1 MVAETAMESTVVAR
15 LEEITQL
22 ERAKCVRAFRFFCNG
37 NADEAAAMLLSVVG
51 VAESVSADVRPD
63 TDLQNMVAEEQPTQA
78 LERQRDIFEAVMSN
92 DPFAGSDVGDLE
104 DFTGEGES
112 SPKRPCHDK

>member
-1 MVAETAMESTVVAR
+1 METAMESAVVAR
-15 LEEITQL
+15 LEETTQL
-22 ERAKCVRAFRFFCNG
+22 ERTKCVQALRFCNG

-51 VAESVSADVRPD
+51 VAESVSVNVRSD

-104 DFTGEGES
+104 DFTEFL
-112 SPKRPCHDK
+112 